1 MRRFSLHQIFCG
13 ACLCLSV
20 VSSSA
25 FGIETSANVVVDTET
40 PSPVSRA
47 RPNIVFILA
56 DDLGYTDIASY
67 GSEVNTPT
75 LTALAEQGVSFTNY
89 HTAANCAPARA
100 MLLTGVDSHLAG
112 VPNIPEMLAP
122 EQRKHAN
129 YQGVLGDDVVTV
141 ATLLEDA
148 GYHTYMAGKWHLGM
162 EPDKRPSRRGFQRTM
177 AMMDSGADNWEQRPY
192 LALYDQANWFADGE
206 RFTLPEDFYS
216 SRFLVD
222 KMIEFIDS
230 NLQGQNLQNTS
241 AKESKPFF
249 AYLPFMAVHSPVQAP
264 KEFIDRYMGVYDSGW
279 DALRQQRKER
289 AEALGI
295 MPKNMPMVRMK
306 TTEEWDALSE
316 DDRRYQAKRMAVY
329 AGMIEAMDFHL
340 GRLIE
345 FLKER
350 GQYDNTIF
358 IFTSDNGSEASGP
371 SYPRTFPARLAPENL
386 GYNLDYDS
394 LGLKGSY
401 SSIGPSFASAAA
413 SPLAYYKFYAGEG
426 GMRVPLIMA
435 GKPVGSQQSLTPA
448 FAWATDIT
456 PTILSLTGVS
466 QPSARYAGRPVQ
478 PIIGRDLRPLLS
490 GAAERVYGPDDAV
503 GYELTDHGVLFQGDY
518 KLVINQPPRG
528 DGQWR
533 LFNIVKDPG
542 ETVDLSASH
551 ALRFQR
557 MLSLYE
563 QYRVD
568 NNVVPV
574 PQGYNQIK
582 QVMTN
587 ILFKQRDNILV
598 AFLTLLLLLPFYVAY
613 RIKNTPNRG
622 C

>member
-40 PSPVSRA
+40 QSPVSRA

-295 MPKNMPMVRMK
+295 VPKNMPMVRMK
-306 TTEEWDALSE
+306 TTEDWDALSE

-386 GYNLDYDS
+386 GYNLDYDN

-426 GMRVPLIMA
+426 GMRVPLIIA
-435 GKPVGSQQSLTPA
+435 GKSLASQQSLTPA

-456 PTILSLTGVS
+456 PTILSLTGVA

-478 PIIGRDLRPLLS
+478 PIIGRDLTPLLS

-533 LFNIVKDPG
+533 LFNLVKDPG

-582 QVMTN
+582 QIMTN
-587 ILFKQRDNILV
+587 ILLKQRDNILV

-613 RIKNTPNRG
+613 RIKNTSNRG

>member
-206 RFTLPEDFYS
+206 RFTLPEDLYS

-613 RIKNTPNRG
+613 RFKNTPNRG

>member
-20 VSSSA
+20 VSNSA

-40 PSPVSRA
+40 QSPVSRA

-230 NLQGQNLQNTS
+230 NLQGQNFQNTS
-241 AKESKPFF
+241 AKEGKPFF

-295 MPKNMPMVRMK
+295 VPKNMPMVRMK
-306 TTEEWDALSE
+306 TTEDWDALSE

-358 IFTSDNGSEASGP
+358 ILGIRIIWLVCERERWPTNSTHNG
-371 SYPRTFPARLAPENL
+371 LA
-386 GYNLDYDS
+386 G
-394 LGLKGSY
+394 
-401 SSIGPSFASAAA
+401 
-413 SPLAYYKFYAGEG
+413 
-426 GMRVPLIMA
+426 
-435 GKPVGSQQSLTPA
+435 
-448 FAWATDIT
+448 
-456 PTILSLTGVS
+456 
-466 QPSARYAGRPVQ
+466 
-478 PIIGRDLRPLLS
+478 
-490 GAAERVYGPDDAV
+490 
-503 GYELTDHGVLFQGDY
+503 
-518 KLVINQPPRG
+518 
-528 DGQWR
+528 
-533 LFNIVKDPG
+533 
-542 ETVDLSASH
+542 
-551 ALRFQR
+551 
-557 MLSLYE
+557 
-563 QYRVD
+563 
-568 NNVVPV
+568 
-574 PQGYNQIK
+574 
-582 QVMTN
+582 
-587 ILFKQRDNILV
+587 
-598 AFLTLLLLLPFYVAY
+598 
-613 RIKNTPNRG
+613 
-622 C
+622 

>member
-1 MRRFSLHQIFCG
+1 MTLPFLRQIICASALCFCFVNTWALGNESLSD
-13 ACLCLSV
+13 AV
-20 VSSSA
+20 VN
-25 FGIETSANVVVDTET
+25 TTRLQANSDQ
-40 PSPVSRA
+40 

-56 DDLGYTDIASY
+56 DDLGYTDIAPY
-67 GSEVNTPT
+67 GSEVNTPS
-75 LTALAEQGVSFTNY
+75 LSALADQGVRFTNY

-112 VPNIPEMLAP
+112 VPNIPEMLSP
-122 EQRKHAN
+122 QQRKHAN

-162 EPDKRPSRRGFQRTM
+162 EPNKRPSRRGFQRTM

-192 LALYDQANWFADGE
+192 IALYDQANWFADGE
-206 RFTLPEDFYS
+206 RFKLPKDFYS

-222 KMIEFIDS
+222 NMIDFIDS
-230 NLQGQNLQNTS
+230 NLQDGNSQN
-241 AKESKPFF
+241 SKPFF

-264 KEFIDRYMGVYDSGW
+264 QKYIDRYMDFYNSGW

-295 MPKNMPMVRMK
+295 VAENTPMVSMK
-306 TTEEWDALSE
+306 TTDEWNALSE
-316 DDRRYQAKRMAVY
+316 DQKRYQAKRMAVY
-329 AGMIEAMDFHL
+329 AGMIEAMDFHI

-345 FLKER
+345 FLKQR

-371 SYPRTFPARLAPENL
+371 ANPQAFPKRLVPESL
-386 GYNLDYDS
+386 GYNLDYDN

-401 SSIGPSFASAAA
+401 STIGPSFASASA

-426 GMRVPLIMA
+426 GMRVPLIIA
-435 GKPVGSQQSLTPA
+435 GKPVVAQAQLTRA
-448 FAWATDIT
+448 FAWATDIS

-466 QPSARYAGRPVQ
+466 QPEERYAGRPVQ
-478 PIIGRDLRPLLS
+478 TITGRDLTPLLS
-490 GAAERVYGPDDAV
+490 GSAERVYDPDDTV

-533 LFNIVKDPG
+533 LFNIVTDPG
-542 ETVDLSASH
+542 ETADLSGSQ

-557 MLSLYE
+557 MLSGYE
-563 QYRVD
+563 QYSRD
-568 NNVVPV
+568 NKVVPV
-574 PQGYNQIK
+574 PPGYNQIK
-582 QVMTN
+582 QVFFN
-587 ILFKQRDNILV
+587 ILLKYKNTTLV
-598 AFLTLLLLLPFYVAY
+598 VLLTLLLLLPFYVAY
-613 RIKNTPNRG
+613 LMKNRMNRKSKL
-622 C
+622 

>member
-1 MRRFSLHQIFCG
+1 MVQFSLRQI
-13 ACLCLSV
+13 LCSSV
-20 VSSSA
+20 LCVGLVSVGA
-25 FGIETSANVVVDTET
+25 FGAKSA
-40 PSPVSRA
+40 A
-47 RPNIVFILA
+47 PNIVFILA
-56 DDLGYTDIASY
+56 DDLGYTDIAPY
-67 GSEVNTPT
+67 GSEVNTPS
-75 LTALAEQGVSFTNY
+75 LSALAEQGMRFTNY
-89 HTAANCAPARA
+89 HTAVNCAPARA
-100 MLLTGVDSHLAG
+100 MLLTGVGSHLAG

-122 EQRKHAN
+122 QQRKHAN

-162 EPDKRPSRRGFQRTM
+162 EPHKRPSRRGFQRTM

-192 LALYDQANWFADGE
+192 AAIYDQANWFADGE

-222 KMIEFIDS
+222 SMIDFIDS
-230 NLQGQNLQNTS
+230 NLQGSNLQDN
-241 AKESKPFF
+241 KPFF

-264 KEFIDRYMGVYDSGW
+264 QKFIDRYMDVYDSGW
-279 DALRQQRKER
+279 DALRQQRKAR

-295 MPKNMPMVRMK
+295 VPKDTPMVSMK
-306 TTEEWDALSE
+306 TTDPWDALSE

-329 AGMIEAMDFHL
+329 AGMIEAMDFHI

-345 FLKER
+345 FLKQR

-371 SYPRTFPARLAPENL
+371 AKPRAFPRRMVPESL
-386 GYNLDYDS
+386 GYNLDYDN

-401 SSIGPSFASAAA
+401 STIGPSFASASV

-426 GMRVPLIMA
+426 GMRVPLIIA
-435 GKPVGSQQSLTPA
+435 GNSIAPQKQLTQA
-448 FAWATDIT
+448 FAWATDIS
-456 PTILSLTGVS
+456 PTILSLAGVS
-466 QPSARYAGRPVQ
+466 PPAERYAGRPVQ
-478 PIIGRDLRPLLS
+478 TITGRDLAPLLS
-490 GAAERVYGPDDAV
+490 GVAERVYGPDDAV

-518 KLVINQPPRG
+518 KLVVNQPPAG

-542 ETVDLSASH
+542 ETVDLSASQ

-557 MLSLYE
+557 MLSRYE
-563 QYRVD
+563 QYRRD
-568 NNVVPV
+568 NKVVPV
-574 PQGYNQIK
+574 PQGYNQI
-582 QVMTN
+582 QQLFSN
-587 ILFKQRDNILV
+587 ILLKQRDSALV
-598 AFLTLLLLLPFYVAY
+598 FLLTLLLLLPFCVAY
-613 RIKNTPNRG
+613 RMKSSKAEGRRP
-622 C
+622 